1 MHRGLKE
8 EERRAT
14 EEGEMKG
21 ERGEEKMRSLAL
33 SLSLAHCLNCSRG

>member
-21 ERGEEKMRSLAL
+21 EKQRRGEDEISCPIPLPRSLP
-33 SLSLAHCLNCSRG
+33 